1 MSGTGS
7 LNIKS
12 HSPFALAVCADPFSL
27 LLFLLFNFAGYAAGL
42 PWRSMEKGLIPQLYF

>member
-12 HSPFALAVCADPFSL
+12 HSVRLGGVRADQFASFAFFA
-27 LLFLLFNFAGYAAGL
+27 FNFAGYAAGL